1 LAGRL
6 DLRQTFAAQKN
17 NAEVLPESSCPC
29 ALSNEGSYRVPS
41 VEKSWE
47 DVMAIDFIAGIT
59 VFFILATFALIC
71 AYADSSYSRRR
82 RRREFVGEPEK
93 IDNAKI
99 HLHSRL

>member
-1 LAGRL
+1 
-6 DLRQTFAAQKN
+6 
-17 NAEVLPESSCPC
+17 
-29 ALSNEGSYRVPS
+29 
-41 VEKSWE
+41 
-47 DVMAIDFIAGIT
+47 MAIDFIAGIT

-93 IDNAKI
+93 IDNTKI